1 MMAVLTDKRFLI
13 GVAVGYFAVPL
24 VAKHVRAQV
33 ERMRPATAPA
43 AAA

>member
-1 MMAVLTDKRFLI
+1 MMSWLTDKRFLV
-13 GVAVGYFAVPL
+13 GVAIGYFAVPM

-43 AAA
+43 NGA